1 MHDPADCLVSIQFAM
16 RDALTAQSYAN
27 EDMSLDV
34 SVASLYFA
42 CNRPT
47 VAALMCFGQDIV
59 YASAPP
65 TPPPAATPD
74 AHSAQLS
81 TQLDESAGPPAQQGA
96 KLARSGGEKR
106 TVFRLGFCVAKLELQ
121 VAYEGYGER
130 PFALCSVSDYD
141 MQVHMHPESM
151 FVTASLGNAQVQ
163 DGCLEEGNPY
173 RQVCGL
179 RSDTSASL
187 IHTEFR
193 CAVAC
198 SEVSSLLLHRQS
210 RCISQDTTRDMRPA
224 RHAGCTARRSRSV
237 SRARQMAARITP
249 CRQRCKP

>member
-1 MHDPADCLVSIQFAM
+1 MQDPADCLVSIQFAM
-16 RDALTAQSYAN
+16 RDALTSQSYAN

-47 VAALMCFGQDIV
+47 VAALMCFGQDIA
-59 YASAPP
+59 YDSAATTP
-65 TPPPAATPD
+65 TPAAASTPD
-74 AHSAQLS
+74 AHSTQLS
-81 TQLDESAGPPAQQGA
+81 ASLDDAAAAPTQQGA

-106 TVFRLGFCVAKLELQ
+106 TVFKLGFCVSKLELQ

-151 FVTASLGNAQVQ
+151 YVTASLGNAQVQ

-179 RSDTSASL
+179 RSDTSTSL
-187 IHTEFR
+187 INTEFR
-193 CAVAC
+193 C
-198 SEVSSLLLHRQS
+198 
-210 RCISQDTTRDMRPA
+210 
-224 RHAGCTARRSRSV
+224 G
-237 SRARQMAARITP
+237 AASP
-249 CRQRCKP
+249 ECE